1 MEVFEQITMVF
12 VVFALLGGML
22 WLLRSK
28 GLANFRFPHKS
39 FTSEKQLEV
48 LERLPLTP
56 NHSIHLVRF
65 AERTLLIGV
74 APSGCTLLERSD
86 EPDRAALPLRKSI
99 T

>member
-1 MEVFEQITMVF
+1 MEVLEQITMVF

-22 WLLRSK
+22 WVLRGK
-28 GLANFRFPHKS
+28 GLASFRFPHKS
-39 FTSEKQLEV
+39 FTSQKQLEV

-65 AERTLLIGV
+65 AGRTLLIGV

-86 EPDRAALPLRKSI
+86 DLDPAAFPLRKSI
-99 T
+99 S